1 MTDAKPGHHDGTDAD
16 ELPNGSGPAD
26 ETTTGGDDDQ
36 FEG

>member
-1 MTDAKPGHHDGTDAD
+1 MTNAKPSQHEGAD
-16 ELPNGSGPAD
+16 PDDLPNGSGPAD

>member
-1 MTDAKPGHHDGTDAD
+1 MSDPKEQAGPDPE
-16 ELPNGSGPAD
+16 ELPDGSGPAD